1 MVAIDEDL
9 ERASVSSIAIRS
21 IAAQVWESLFDA
33 QAVQV
38 AAVADN
44 ELGTN
49 LLTFSVDVYGAWEG
63 TVSLTCA
70 AGVGEEMT
78 RRMLA
83 MPESDDVD
91 PLDLEDAL
99 GEVVNVIGGNVKS
112 LVDGCTLGLPR
123 VVDGTPRSEPPLAVL
138 YIEWGS
144 SAVRVS
150 VHDGH
155 TDQQPEADLDENLQP
170 EEQS

>member
-1 MVAIDEDL
+1 MVATDDVQ
-9 ERASVSSIAIRS
+9 AVSVPSDAIRS

-33 QAVQV
+33 EAVQV
-38 AAVADN
+38 APLADDD
-44 ELGTN
+44 LGPG
-49 LLTFSVDVYGAWEG
+49 LMTFSVDVYGGWEG

-70 AGVGEEMT
+70 AVVGEEMT

-83 MPESDDVD
+83 LPDSDDVD

-123 VVDGTPRSEPPLAVL
+123 VGDDTVHTEPPLATL
-138 YIEWGS
+138 YLAWGS
-144 SAVRVS
+144 RAIRVS
-150 VHDGH
+150 VHARTG
-155 TDQQPEADLDENLQP
+155 QPSGPGLDENLQL

>member
-1 MVAIDEDL
+1 MVATDDDVQ
-9 ERASVSSIAIRS
+9 AVSVPSDAIRS
-21 IAAQVWESLFDA
+21 IATQVWESLFDA
-33 QAVQV
+33 EAVQV
-38 AAVADN
+38 APVADDD
-44 ELGTN
+44 LGPGRM
-49 LLTFSVDVYGAWEG
+49 TFSVDVYGGWEG

-70 AGVGEEMT
+70 AVVGEEMT

-83 MPESDDVD
+83 LPDSDDVD

-123 VVDGTPRSEPPLAVL
+123 VGDDTVRTQQPLAVL
-138 YIEWGS
+138 YIEWGP
-144 SAVRVS
+144 SAIRVS
-150 VHDGH
+150 VHDRKS
-155 TDQQPEADLDENLQP
+155 QPSEAALDENPQR